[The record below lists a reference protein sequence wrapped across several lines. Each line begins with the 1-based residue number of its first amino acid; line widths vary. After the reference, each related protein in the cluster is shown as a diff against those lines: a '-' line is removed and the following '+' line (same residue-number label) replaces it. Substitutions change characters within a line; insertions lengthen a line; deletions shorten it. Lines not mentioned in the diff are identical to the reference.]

1 MAEAIEIDAKNTTL
15 REGINEGKSMLTGI
29 VLLLAGILIALY
41 PPLLAI
47 IVASVLI
54 ALGLLLAVSA
64 WYHRKRR
71 LGGDNPIIELILRY

>member
-1 MAEAIEIDAKNTTL
+1 
-15 REGINEGKSMLTGI
+15 MLTGI

-41 PPLLAI
+41 PPLLAF

-64 WYHRKRR
+64 WYPRKRR
-71 LGGDNPIIELILRY
+71 REGDNPIIELILRY